1 MSPVAADC
9 ASADNAPGELEAP
22 VVVDGD
28 AEVVVAVGVPVEAP
42 PGLGD
47 ELLDDDPQPAMTIE
61 DASTTA
67 NAESLF
73 MARRLAI

>member
-9 ASADNAPGELEAP
+9 ASADNAPGELAAP

-28 AEVVVAVGVPVEAP
+28 AEVVVAVGAPVEAP

-47 ELLDDDPQPAMTIE
+47 ELLDEDPQPAMTIE
-61 DASTTA
+61 DTSTTA
-67 NAESLF
+67 NTESLL
-73 MARRLAI
+73 MARRLAT